1 MTPYLVIG
9 VGIGLCGGGLRG
21 CNEVALAL
29 TLLALSAFAQAA
41 RLMVAAK

>member
-21 CNEVALAL
+21 CNEAALAL
-29 TLLALSAFAQAA
+29 TILAAVAFAKAA
-41 RLMVAAK
+41 RLMP